1 MTPARRRPRKTR
13 ATRGGAARGHP
24 HDGSARR
31 RGRGRESGQRQERQ
45 VLLVAGGP
53 AGADAAEKTGRP
65 AGADAAEKTGR
76 PAGADVAEKTG
87 RPAGADSPEAAST
100 NEKARNRWVSAGSGP
115 ALVVRGGGLEPP

>member
-1 MTPARRRPRKTR
+1 MGDAREETR
-13 ATRGGAARGHP
+13 ATRGGVARGHP

-31 RGRGRESGQRQERQ
+31 CGRGRESGQRQ

-53 AGADAAEKTGRP
+53 AGADA
-65 AGADAAEKTGR
+65 
-76 PAGADVAEKTG
+76 AEKTG

>member
-1 MTPARRRPRKTR
+1 MGDAREETRATRGGVARMTPARRRPRKTR
-13 ATRGGAARGHP
+13 ATRGGVARGHP

-53 AGADAAEKTGRP
+53 AGTDAAEKTGRP
-65 AGADAAEKTGR
+65 AGTDGR
-76 PAGADVAEKTG
+76 
-87 RPAGADSPEAAST
+87 EAASA

>member
-1 MTPARRRPRKTR
+1 MGDAREETR
-13 ATRGGAARGHP
+13 ATRGGGARGHP

-65 AGADAAEKTGR
+65 AGADG
-76 PAGADVAEKTG
+76 
-87 RPAGADSPEAAST
+87 PEAASA
-100 NEKARNRWVSAGSGP
+100 NEKARNRWVSASSGP